1 MYTGCKVVSV
11 SRYLSRGIS
20 NVGKYYKQK
29 NPYGLT
35 VKEVFQSGNA
45 ETNDKT
51 IGEPLRAHKLGYKM
65 KSMESLSYF

>member
-1 MYTGCKVVSV
+1 M
-11 SRYLSRGIS
+11 
-20 NVGKYYKQK
+20 GKYYKQK